1 MLNRYTISLFT
12 RIVMTYVL
20 VDKKRLEYSR
30 KFNNL
35 RWITAKILFVIVVV
49 IFICSILAT
58 INVNTQAIA
67 LVNTGP
73 VLQSPLYTEDDKTSS
88 QKAIFV
94 NGTTH
99 ARAVTFLGHG
109 MAKGVNYTDIGRAL
123 IILRGSN
130 GVIESKGQGAMI
142 TSGGKASFTF
152 HEIGHSDSNGT
163 IAATGAAFFDTN
175 ATGKLAFLGDVVAV
189 YKDQIYR
196 DGTDKVI
203 AWKWK

>member
-1 MLNRYTISLFT
+1 MDYGKNSVCDRCCYFHLF
-12 RIVMTYVL
+12 
-20 VDKKRLEYSR
+20 
-30 KFNNL
+30 
-35 RWITAKILFVIVVV
+35 
-49 IFICSILAT
+49 
-58 INVNTQAIA
+58 NTSYYNQCEHSSNS
-67 LVNTGP
+67 VSNTWP
-73 VLQSPLYTEDDKTSS
+73 VLQSPLYVEDDKTSS
-88 QKAIFV
+88 QKTLFV

-175 ATGKLAFLGDVVAV
+175 ATGKLAILCNVVAV
-189 YKDQIYR
+189 
-196 DGTDKVI
+196 
-203 AWKWK
+203 